1 MGHRIRPGTV
11 GILPAGA
18 LGVGFFFHLT
28 HGLDAMDER
37 VCFIERAGSTS
48 GQLIRE
54 MGTLSIATEGGVR
67 QVSAGR
73 VCRPTLLACAD
84 SDWLPEVLLVCT
96 QSDQILPVVTNF
108 VELLE
113 RLYAT
118 DGIDAAVDELPLLV
132 LCSNG
137 IYHLRVR
144 RFLVEAL
151 EESTLYGRLPDLWS
165 GAMGRIVGKL
175 LRGVTIQTG
184 QRDGHG
190 GDAIYRPGPRGRTR
204 LAGGGPAQQRR
215 CWEVLQNLGGW
226 FDLAEDETPTRVE
239 FDKALVNFFGNLLGQ
254 LKAIGETGAFQLL
267 TVRDILP
274 EPESAETRELAHHV
288 IAVGRAVHAYRPEE
302 TFETL
307 YRAAMC
313 AARIPLGHVPSS
325 IKWLE
330 AQLHAGTLQARVAP
344 TEKWLLDPLIRYA
357 STAGLDESTRYFTE
371 LIRLIEDRLTRAI
384 AAQSKARPRDA
395 MMSLHRSG

>member
-28 HGLDAMDER
+28 RGLGVMDGR

-48 GQLIRE
+48 GPVLRE
-54 MGTLSIATEGGVR
+54 KGTLSIATEAGLR
-67 QVSAGR
+67 RVSAGQ

-84 SDWLPEVLLVCT
+84 SGWLPEVLLLST
-96 QSDQILPVVTNF
+96 QSDQILPVVTEF

-118 DGIDAAVDELPLLV
+118 EGIDAAVEDLPLLV

-165 GAMGRIVGKL
+165 EAMGRIVGKL

-204 LAGGGPAQQRR
+204 LAGGGPAQRRR
-215 CWEVLQNLGGW
+215 CGEVLQNLGGW
-226 FDLAEDETPTRVE
+226 FEVADDETPTRVE

-254 LKAIGETGAFQLL
+254 LKAIGETGAFRLL

-274 EPESAETRELAHHV
+274 EPESAATRELAHHV

-307 YRAAMC
+307 YRSAMC
-313 AARIPLGHVPSS
+313 AARAHLEHIPSS

-330 AQLHAGTLQARVAP
+330 AQLHAGTLEARVAP

-357 STAGLDESTRYFTE
+357 STAGLDESSRYFTE
-371 LIRLIEDRLTRAI
+371 LIRRIEDRLTRAI
-384 AAQSKARPRDA
+384 AAQSKACLRGA
-395 MMSLHRSG
+395 TLKLHRSG